1 MSNSPQSNP
10 NDQEIDLTQLSKKIG
25 GIIQSFV
32 DWLFDGILFIR
43 NNIVVIGVLF
53 IIGAGLGFYLDIKTK
68 VYDHEVIVT
77 PNFGSTDYLYS
88 KIFLIDSKIKEG
100 DSIFLKKIGIKN
112 PTKFTRIEIEPI
124 IDVYGFINNSEQNFE
139 LLKLMA
145 EDGDLKKIVKENMT
159 SKNYKYHLISYT
171 TRGKS
176 EEESTLNPVLN
187 FLNDSDFYK
196 KIQKEYLNNIA
207 VKIKENDSIIA
218 QINGVMDQFSKTVNS
233 NQKSDKLVYYND
245 NTQLNEVLKTKEGLI
260 NEKGAK
266 RIELVTSDKII
277 KEISTT
283 LNVENTKF
291 SYGKKKFIL
300 PILLIVLFVL
310 FTKLIRFY
318 KEQLAKRNLA

>member
-43 NNIVVIGVLF
+43 KNIVVIGVLF

-124 IDVYGFINNSEQNFE
+124 IDVYGFINNSEQ
-139 LLKLMA
+139 
-145 EDGDLKKIVKENMT
+145 
-159 SKNYKYHLISYT
+159 
-171 TRGKS
+171 
-176 EEESTLNPVLN
+176 
-187 FLNDSDFYK
+187 
-196 KIQKEYLNNIA
+196 
-207 VKIKENDSIIA
+207 
-218 QINGVMDQFSKTVNS
+218 INAPALTP
-233 NQKSDKLVYYND
+233 
-245 NTQLNEVLKTKEGLI
+245 
-260 NEKGAK
+260 AK
-266 RIELVTSDKII
+266 
-277 KEISTT
+277 
-283 LNVENTKF
+283 
-291 SYGKKKFIL
+291 
-300 PILLIVLFVL
+300 
-310 FTKLIRFY
+310 
-318 KEQLAKRNLA
+318 

>member
-10 NDQEIDLTQLSKKIG
+10 NDKEIDLSQLSKKIG

-43 NNIVVIGVLF
+43 KNIVVIGVLF

-100 DSIFLKKIGIKN
+100 DTIFLKKIGIKN

-207 VKIKENDSIIA
+207 VKIKENDGIIA
-218 QINGVMDQFSKTVNS
+218 QINGVMNQFSKTVNS
-233 NQKSDKLVYYND
+233 SQKSDKLVYYND

-260 NEKGAK
+260 NEQGAK
-266 RIELVTSDKII
+266 RIELVTSDKVI

-300 PILLIVLFVL
+300 PFFFIAFFILLV
-310 FTKLIRFY
+310 KLKEFY
-318 KEQLAKRNLA
+318 KKQLAKRNLA

>member
-1 MSNSPQSNP
+1 MSNSPQSNL
-10 NDQEIDLTQLSKKIG
+10 NDKEIDLSQLSKKIG

-43 NNIVVIGVLF
+43 KNIVVIGVLF

-233 NQKSDKLVYYND
+233 SQKSDKLVYYND

-260 NEKGAK
+260 NEQGAK
-266 RIELVTSDKII
+266 RIELVTSDKIV

-291 SYGKKKFIL
+291 IYGKKKFIL
-300 PILLIVLFVL
+300 PVLLITLFILLV
-310 FTKLIRFY
+310 KLNVFY
-318 KEQLAKRNLA
+318 RKQLAKRNLA

>member
-10 NDQEIDLTQLSKKIG
+10 NDKEIDLSQLSKKIG

-43 NNIVVIGVLF
+43 KNIVVIGVLF
-53 IIGAGLGFYLDIKTK
+53 IIGTGLGFYLDKKTK
-68 VYDHEVIVT
+68 IYDHEVIVT

-100 DSIFLKKIGIKN
+100 DSIFLKKLGIKN
-112 PTKFTRIEIEPI
+112 PSRFTRIEIEPI
-124 IDVYGFINNSEQNFE
+124 IDVYGFINNSDQNFE

-171 TRGKS
+171 TREKS
-176 EEESTLNPVLN
+176 DEKSTLTPVLN
-187 FLNDSDFYK
+187 YLNDSDFYK
-196 KIQKEYLNNIA
+196 KIQKEHLNNIA
-207 VKIKENDSIIA
+207 VKIKENDSIIT
-218 QINGVMDQFSKTVNS
+218 QINGIMNQFSKAVNS

-260 NEKGAK
+260 NDQGAK
-266 RIELVTSDKII
+266 RIELVISDKVI

-300 PILLIVLFVL
+300 PFFLITFFILLV
-310 FTKLIRFY
+310 KLNGFY
-318 KEQLAKRNLA
+318 KKQVAKRNLA

>member
-43 NNIVVIGVLF
+43 KNIVVIGVLF

-159 SKNYKYHLISYT
+159 SKNYKYHLISYS